1 MDLLAAPVT
10 LEYEPASQAM
20 HVSGPVA
27 TGVDEYLP
35 AAHMVHVSEA
45 STAKEPV
52 GHVSASTLSE
62 VYVMDVTDTNPSTGS
77 DRLDPILAKSTLDD
91 TPGILNVARVYCWHW
106 DGLHTDSSTTSMTR
120 LALSMTVPLSSSIL
134 FFP

>member
-1 MDLLAAPVT
+1 VDLLAVPVT

-45 STAKEPV
+45 SIAKEPV

-62 VYVMDVTDTNPSTGS
+62 V
-77 DRLDPILAKSTLDD
+77 
-91 TPGILNVARVYCWHW
+91 
-106 DGLHTDSSTTSMTR
+106 
-120 LALSMTVPLSSSIL
+120 
-134 FFP
+134 